1 MILALAVLALS
12 GAGLQSAEPRAVSP
26 APRGGNTCARVSGDN
41 IRVSDLTAV
50 APALAALPPDE
61 VVGYAPA
68 PGVRRFITRQEL
80 VRLAERH
87 GVQLEAVA
95 GACVERSSVRLSQER
110 LEAALRAAL
119 KESAS
124 PGAPEPRVEVL
135 EFSRYPVP
143 EGELEFARSG
153 LPAPP
158 RTGTAVVWRG
168 HVRHDGNRSVPVW
181 ARIKLAVSGEGL
193 VAVESLPAG
202 RPVRA
207 EQVRLAPLEWFPLS
221 ETPTQDTGLV
231 VGRVPRRAIPAGAPI
246 LPAALMPAQQIE
258 RGDTVTVDVSSGAAQ
273 LRFAARAESSGSAGE
288 SVLLRNPSNGRTFS
302 GRVEA
307 KGRVTVDANAL
318 QPPTRGVAVVRAGT
332 RAAGR
337 QQ

>member
-1 MILALAVLALS
+1 MMLALLVLALS
-12 GAGLQSAEPRAVSP
+12 GAGPQPVEPQAKPP
-26 APRGGNTCARVSGDN
+26 APRGVETCAQVSGDT

-50 APALAALPPDE
+50 APTLATLPPDE
-61 VVGYAPA
+61 VVGYTPA
-68 PGVRRFITRQEL
+68 PGVRRLITRQEL

-87 GVQLEAVA
+87 GVHLEAGA
-95 GACVERSSVRLSQER
+95 GACVERSSVRLSKER

-119 KESAS
+119 KEAAS
-124 PGAPEPRVEVL
+124 SGAPEPRVEVL

-153 LPAPP
+153 LPTPP

-168 HVRHDGNRSVPVW
+168 HVRYGGNRSVPVW
-181 ARIKLAVSGEGL
+181 ARIKLAVSGKGL

-207 EQVRLAPLEWFPLS
+207 EQVRLASLEWFPLS
-221 ETPTQDTGLV
+221 ETPAQGAGLV

-246 LPAALMPAQQIE
+246 LAAALTQAQQIE

-273 LRFAARAESSGSAGE
+273 LRFEARAETSGSAGE

-318 QPPTRGVAVVRAGT
+318 QRPARAVAVGRGGT